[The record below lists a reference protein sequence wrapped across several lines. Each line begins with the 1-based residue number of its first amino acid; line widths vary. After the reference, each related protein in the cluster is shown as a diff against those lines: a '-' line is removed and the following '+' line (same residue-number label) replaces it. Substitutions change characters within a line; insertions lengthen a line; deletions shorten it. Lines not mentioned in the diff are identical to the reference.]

1 MYLNRLYADPVKP
14 RSLQTSSGE
23 GLLKPHLVADGIFT
37 RMVRDK
43 RRMVMVMKTEE
54 RLLVNVLKAEGCN

>member
-1 MYLNRLYADPVKP
+1 MQILLSQ

-23 GLLKPHLVADGIFT
+23 GLLKPPLVADGTFT

-43 RRMVMVMKTEE
+43 RRTVMVMEMEE
-54 RLLVNVLKAEGCN
+54 RLLVNVMKAEGCN

>member
-1 MYLNRLYADPVKP
+1 
-14 RSLQTSSGE
+14 
-23 GLLKPHLVADGIFT
+23 
-37 RMVRDK
+37 MVRDK